1 MSSHP
6 RFLNPVQIN
15 SVPVS
20 GATGGTLTYD
30 GVYLEVYENN
40 TSNKKRLNDSNLLT
54 LTYGATVNWDTS
66 LGNIAHVTLT
76 GNAILGSPTNL
87 SPKLYYLYVIQD
99 GTGSRTLDFSG
110 TGGVIRWGL
119 GEYPVLSTAANA
131 VDLVTFLFNGTN
143 LDIIDFKKTLIG
155 S

>member
-15 SVPVS
+15 SVPIS

-30 GVYLEVYENN
+30 GVYMEVYENN

-54 LTYGATVNWDTS
+54 LTYGATINWNTA
-66 LGNIAHVTLT
+66 LGNIARVTLA
-76 GNAILGSPTNL
+76 GNASLATPTNL
-87 SPKLYYLYVIQD
+87 SPKLYYLYVVQD
-99 GTGSRTLDFSG
+99 VIGGRLMDFST
-110 TGGVIRWGL
+110 TGGVIRWGM
-119 GEYPVLSTAANA
+119 GEYPVLSITPFA

-143 LDIIDFKKTLIG
+143 LDIIGFKKNLIG
-155 S
+155 